1 MKHRHYNRILILIFC
16 LLFAIVSGFMIWL
29 EPYSGDLT
37 RIGAFQENRYGWN
50 QHQKKFKSP
59 HYKIGSNL
67 NEYDSYFDIVT
78 IGDSFSVNE
87 FQSWQNYLSLSCN
100 ASIITFHRRSVNITD
115 LLKSNQF
122 KMTPPKLVIYEVVEH
137 GIQTALHDIDTG
149 RKIDFNE
156 NENQISLS
164 FQNIDFSML
173 MESYEREKTNKF
185 SMDTAIHY
193 IKTNIK
199 QILGSRIK
207 AIPKVIESKE
217 MLFSNNH
224 SDAVLFYHLDNL
236 KESIDSEEWEIIEQ
250 RFATAQAL
258 IENNKKTRFLAMIAP
273 DKRTVYNH
281 LLMNEKDGYKSALE
295 SMPGK
300 SKINWVNTYKALR
313 EMVEDGVVDIY
324 LPNDI
329 HWGYQGYKAAY
340 LATKEKIEELKNS
353 RL

>member
-1 MKHRHYNRILILIFC
+1 
-16 LLFAIVSGFMIWL
+16 
-29 EPYSGDLT
+29 
-37 RIGAFQENRYGWN
+37 
-50 QHQKKFKSP
+50 
-59 HYKIGSNL
+59 
-67 NEYDSYFDIVT
+67 
-78 IGDSFSVNE
+78 
-87 FQSWQNYLSLSCN
+87 
-100 ASIITFHRRSVNITD
+100 
-115 LLKSNQF
+115 
-122 KMTPPKLVIYEVVEH
+122 
-137 GIQTALHDIDTG
+137 
-149 RKIDFNE
+149 
-156 NENQISLS
+156 
-164 FQNIDFSML
+164 
-173 MESYEREKTNKF
+173 
-185 SMDTAIHY
+185 
-193 IKTNIK
+193 
-199 QILGSRIK
+199 
-207 AIPKVIESKE
+207 

-236 KESIDSEEWEIIEQ
+236 KESIDREEWGIIEQ

-258 IENNKKTRFLAMIAP
+258 IEHNKKTRFLAMIAP